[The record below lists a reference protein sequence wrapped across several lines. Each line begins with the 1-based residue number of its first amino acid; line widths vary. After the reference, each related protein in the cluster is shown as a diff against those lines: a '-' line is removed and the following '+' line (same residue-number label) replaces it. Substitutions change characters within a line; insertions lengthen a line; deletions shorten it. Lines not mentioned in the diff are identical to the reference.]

1 MSTQV
6 KAICFLSIRPFLN
19 RSLFHNPLKPLIWG
33 MLIIISLPF
42 VFQNDIDNILE
53 NATTLDKIAFLI
65 TESIILGMLKS
76 FNDLPKEMYSRKLI
90 TSLFISGVSPYQII
104 IGQWLSR
111 SLMYA
116 AFAFIISIPFTHG
129 YSIGTRI
136 LYGFLF
142 FIISFSIEMLVN
154 LIGRYIIVIL
164 MYYAPRVVRL
174 MVVFA
179 TIINFAVVIAI
190 VYGLFHL
197 GSITVEVWAYIN
209 KLALYCSV
217 LMGIITVLSLLF
229 TKKIGDFYYEGWL
242 KFSTAKEKNREV
254 INERTVLFQVKD
266 SRSAIIMKDF
276 VILWNQ
282 NMTKARIVIWLMGS
296 VVVGVLAKVG
306 ILDSLLMERNL
317 NHYIMAFSVIFVI
330 LMLGELI
337 TYLYQQ
343 EGISYNIY
351 VITETRGVDIY
362 IAKVVNAILFF
373 IVPMVVTYIGLA
385 AFLNTN
391 GSTIVFSTLN
401 ILVIGFCTLFIQ
413 LSFSALARAKTNS
426 VFMTNSDTD
435 DNVDSVIE
443 QTPKGIWFVSA
454 VFIGL
459 ISGVI
464 GIGLIIFEISTFIF
478 LFYLFVTVPF
488 IVLGIRQSSNL

>member
-1 MSTQV
+1 MSTQI

-42 VFQNDIDNILE
+42 IFQNDIDNILE

-111 SLMYA
+111 FLMYA
-116 AFAFIISIPFTHG
+116 VFAFIIAIPFTHG

-142 FIISFSIEMLVN
+142 FVISFSIEVLVN

-164 MYYAPRVVRL
+164 MYYAPRVIRL

-179 TIINFAVVIAI
+179 TIVNFAVVIAI
-190 VYGLFHL
+190 VYSLFHL
-197 GSITVEVWAYIN
+197 DSITVDVWTYIT

-217 LMGIITVLSLLF
+217 LMGVITVLSLLF

-242 KFSTAKEKNREV
+242 KFSAAKEKNRKAT
-254 INERTVLFQVKD
+254 NERTVLFQVND

-276 VILWNQ
+276 VVLWNQ
-282 NMTKARIVIWLMGS
+282 TMTKARLVIWLVGS
-296 VVVGVLAKVG
+296 VVVGVLAKIG
-306 ILDSLLMERNL
+306 ILNSVLIGKNL
-317 NHYIMAFSVIFVI
+317 NHYIMAFSIIFVI

-343 EGISYNIY
+343 EGMSYNIY
-351 VITETRGVDIY
+351 AITETRGFDIY
-362 IAKVVNAILFF
+362 IAKAVNSIFF
-373 IVPMVVTYIGLA
+373 L
-385 AFLNTN
+385 L
-391 GSTIVFSTLN
+391 
-401 ILVIGFCTLFIQ
+401 
-413 LSFSALARAKTNS
+413 
-426 VFMTNSDTD
+426 
-435 DNVDSVIE
+435 
-443 QTPKGIWFVSA
+443 
-454 VFIGL
+454 
-459 ISGVI
+459 
-464 GIGLIIFEISTFIF
+464 
-478 LFYLFVTVPF
+478 YLW
-488 IVLGIRQSSNL
+488 L